1 VSPDE
6 RMRQLELRLTE
17 FVQRGRTPGLQYV
30 AVDPRATL
38 MSFAAGCAALRS
50 RPMSMDTTL
59 MAYSMSKTI
68 TAVAVLRLIE
78 QRRLGIDDAIAK
90 HLSWQP
96 YGERVTVRQL
106 LSHTGGLPNPIPL
119 RWVHLPGEFD
129 ERAALRRVLQDHA
142 RLATTPGTRFAYS
155 NIGYWL
161 LGALIEELSGVS
173 FASYVQSQVFAPLGL
188 TSRDMAY
195 TISDRTEQ
203 ASGYLE
209 RFSALNLVRPLLLE
223 RRFTG
228 ERAGRWL
235 EIRPHYVD
243 GPAFGGIVGCARGFA
258 TLLQDQLCE
267 RSRVLGERARA
278 LLYEP
283 QRTPRGEIPMTLG
296 WHIGEFGG
304 QRCYF
309 KEGGGAGFHS
319 LMRLYETKRIATVLM
334 TNATTFNVSRAL
346 DTLDT
351 LLLSA

>member
-1 VSPDE
+1 
-6 RMRQLELRLTE
+6 MRQLELRLME
-17 FVQRGRTPGLQYV
+17 FVQRGRTPGLQYM
-30 AVDPRATL
+30 AVDATATL
-38 MSFAAGCAALRS
+38 MSFAAGFAELRN
-50 RPMSMDTTL
+50 RPMSIDTAL

-68 TAVAVLRLIE
+68 TAVAVLQLIE
-78 QRRLGIDDAIAK
+78 HGRLGIDDAIAM

-119 RWVHLPGEFD
+119 RWIHPPGEFD
-129 ERAALRRVLQDHA
+129 ESAALRSVLRDHA

-173 FASYVQSQVFAPLGL
+173 FASYVQSEVFAPLGL

-195 TISDRTEQ
+195 AISDRAEQ

-209 RFSALNLVRPLLLE
+209 RFSAINLMRPFLLD

-228 ERAGRWL
+228 EGAGRWL
-235 EIRPHYVD
+235 EIRPHRVN
-243 GPAFGGIVGCARGFA
+243 GPAFGGIVGSARGFA
-258 TLLQDQLCE
+258 TFLQDQLRG
-267 RSRVLGERARA
+267 RSRVLGGRARA

-283 QRTPRGEIPMTLG
+283 QRTPKGEIPMTLG
-296 WHIGEFGG
+296 WHIGSLAA

-319 LMRLYETKRIATVLM
+319 MMRLYQAKGIATVLM
-334 TNATTFNVSRAL
+334 TNATTFNVSKAL
-346 DTLDT
+346 DTVDA
-351 LLLSA
+351 LLLPA